1 MISFQHFLNELLINL
16 LVRQKSFFLLHQL
29 LQYHVISD
37 SKPLA
42 CLLLSLENVY
52 PASYQLALDMLARWV
67 IFQIK
72 FNPNGSSISNIM
84 PFWAISGIILLLFD
98 YSKPFQTEFLFWKRA
113 LLVSGLLRAQNYIC

>member
-1 MISFQHFLNELLINL
+1 LFQRTNPFQHFLNELLINL

-52 PASYQLALDMLARWV
+52 PASYQLALDMLAR
-67 IFQIK
+67 
-72 FNPNGSSISNIM
+72 
-84 PFWAISGIILLLFD
+84 
-98 YSKPFQTEFLFWKRA
+98 
-113 LLVSGLLRAQNYIC
+113 